1 MLKQALILANGEP
14 PKKSH
19 LQSLLKQCG
28 LFVCADGGANT
39 ALKLGLKPDAIVGD
53 MDSIHTE
60 TRAKFQ
66 HIPMHEDSDD
76 ETTDL
81 EKAISW
87 TIKQKFEHIIV
98 VGATG
103 KRLDHNVGNLG
114 VLAKFYPDAI
124 IKLVDDTGELMYVGR
139 EHSLE
144 APVHSVI
151 SLIPLT
157 RCEGVTTKG
166 LAYALD
172 NESLEL
178 GVREGTSN
186 VVVANP
192 VVIKVKR
199 GNLLIYKLFPQHR

>member
-19 LQSLLKQCG
+19 LQSLVKQCQ

-53 MDSIHTE
+53 MDSIHAE
-60 TRAKFQ
+60 TRAKYQ
-66 HIPMHEDSDD
+66 HIPMHGETND

-87 TIKQKFEHIIV
+87 TIKQKYEHIIV
-98 VGATG
+98 VGAGG
-103 KRLDHNVGNLG
+103 KRLDHTVGNLG

-124 IKLVDDTGELMYVGR
+124 IKLMDDVGEMVFVGR
-139 EHSLE
+139 QYTFE
-144 APVHSVI
+144 APVHSLV

-157 RCEGVTTKG
+157 RCEGISTKG
-166 LAYALD
+166 LEYALE

-186 VVVANP
+186 VVIANP
-192 VVIKVKR
+192 VVIKVNK
-199 GNLLIYKLFPQHR
+199 GNLLLYKIYSAK